1 MKKFISVILL
11 LSLLMSGKVMAA
23 IAVLPETEDSSWG
36 AAILL
41 AGSLLILVLL
51 VLWLLK
57 NSYRLKETI
66 NDVDSDGKNW
76 LNSHLKD
83 LDSQQINLLIKR
95 QQEMRNQPVNGENQ
109 HKP

>member
-23 IAVLPETEDSSWG
+23 TAVLPETEDSSWG

-41 AGSLLILVLL
+41 AGSLLILVSL

-66 NDVDSDGKNW
+66 NDVDTDGKNW

-95 QQEMRNQPVNGENQ
+95 QRGMRNQPVNGENQ